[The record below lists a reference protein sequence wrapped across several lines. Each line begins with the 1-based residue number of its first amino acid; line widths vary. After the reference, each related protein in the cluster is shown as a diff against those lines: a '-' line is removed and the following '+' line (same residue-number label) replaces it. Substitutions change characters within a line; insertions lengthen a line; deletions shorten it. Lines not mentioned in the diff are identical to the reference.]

1 MKKKGI
7 LHSELARIVAGIGHG
22 DMLVLC
28 DSGFPIPHNRPVA
41 DVVLTIN
48 IPRIIE
54 TLKVVME
61 ELHVEQ
67 AIVTNE
73 MEKVSSPL
81 YKEVRSA
88 LGDVPIKK
96 ISHEKF
102 KELTRTTANISF
114 VRTGEARKFSNLILV
129 AGVIF

>member
-22 DMLVLC
+22 DMLAIC

-54 TLKVVME
+54 TLKVVLE
-61 ELHVEQ
+61 ELHIEQ
-67 AIVTNE
+67 AIITNE
-73 MEKVSSPL
+73 MEKVSNHI
-81 YKEVRSA
+81 YKEVLATIGNVS
-88 LGDVPIKK
+88 VKK

-102 KELTRTTANISF
+102 KELTRTAANISF
-114 VRTGEARKFSNLILV
+114 VRTGEATKFSNLILV